1 MITAEHFTPGRA
13 GSLEGRMIQTLI
25 QNWWL
30 LALCG
35 VLDAMY
41 AVMNLLMFDPEGSLT
56 LRRWMGPGTVRNLGE
71 IALAA
76 GACTIA
82 AGIWSSGKGKSWLL
96 ALNGFALGV
105 FGLICLSPIP
115 RGRVSFLPFALL
127 FVVMAASI
135 GVFALA
141 TARTLRRHVADRWCL
156 DVAGTAAI
164 GFALGFLVLG
174 FRWMRLEPTEFLLWM
189 SSWFA
194 FSALSMMGVALRLNS
209 LRLGIHRIA
218 GALPIG

>member
-1 MITAEHFTPGRA
+1 
-13 GSLEGRMIQTLI
+13 MIQTLI
-25 QNWWL
+25 RNRWL
-30 LALCG
+30 LAVCG

-41 AVMNLLMFDPEGSLT
+41 AAMNLLMFDPEGSLA
-56 LRRWMGPGTVRNLGE
+56 LRRWISPGALRNMSE

-76 GACTIA
+76 GVCTIA
-82 AGIWSSGKGKSWLL
+82 AGIWSSGKGRSWLL
-96 ALNGFALGV
+96 ALNGLALGA
-105 FGLICLSPIP
+105 FGLVGLSPIP
-115 RGRVSFLPFALL
+115 RGRPISFLPFALL

-141 TARTLRRHVADRWCL
+141 TARTLRRHVADRRCL
-156 DVAGTAAI
+156 SVAGTAAM

-174 FRWMRLEPTEFLLWM
+174 FRWIRLEPTEFVFWM

-194 FSALSMMGVALRLNS
+194 FSALSMMVVALRLNS
-209 LRLGIHRIA
+209 LRLGIHRLA